1 MHDPCFEATMAE
13 IRGLDLGD
21 DAELLAY
28 LDARVPQGLSA
39 DEQLLRGVLLHRAGR
54 PDEAVSCFDQAMQ
67 HGAGRSHALYLKSC
81 VLREA
86 DRMGEAL
93 EALEEAQAAAAV
105 DGLVSVADLVH
116 AGGLL
121 DWCVGNHVDA
131 LAALERALALDD
143 TSAAR
148 WLHCGQLLVELGRLD
163 EAARAFDRALLEEQ
177 DLDLAMVERAA
188 LEARRGRADVAAD
201 WLTKAIRLEP
211 GHRRRAAEDPRFA
224 PLREHAAFRELLPR
238 VHAPAELA
246 WLDDL
251 APWMSALRRDPEL
264 EPLGLEWL
272 GEAESERILR
282 DLLAE
287 HERGP
292 LGTMHTDATLRRSRE
307 LLATRRAVARGPGSR
322 TRERVEEPCLLF
334 VDALRPQDGVWLA
347 LSASYPPFL
356 WLRVEPRARGLR
368 RALAESF
375 PRPRAAPAAASG
387 PDARGPSSGARG
399 PRRVDMPHRV
409 RGFLGYRSRFFVPSA
424 YTGGLEPATLL
435 ELDRH
440 FSINPFVES
449 ATWGSA
455 YEDDPWPDEIPAQPG
470 LTLKLAERQAQVA
483 QQARGHVW
491 SLTRRTRHSR
501 SYLTIEVHHGDL
513 FVAEVRYQPSP
524 HVGVIEAMNAHF
536 GCEYPTDLP
545 VDAVAALLGFQ
556 FDGAADLEAGLV
568 PTRDPEQ
575 LSALLYVLSAL
586 RHDDPG
592 ALPIWRRHLEHP
604 AIEVRGSIVDVAI
617 AYNYEVLLEEMSLRE
632 PDPAL
637 RAEVDALLDE
647 GIPMSEEDPWDDVG
661 VDETVELEDVDM
673 LEDPGTE
680 ELDDGDL
687 VAEDELGR
695 RGGARR

>member
-1 MHDPCFEATMAE
+1 MAE

-21 DAELLAY
+21 DAELLAR
-28 LDARVPQGLSA
+28 LEARALLQGLSA

-54 PDEAVSCFDQAMQ
+54 PDEAVASFDQAAEQ
-67 HGAGRSHALYLKSC
+67 GAGRSRALYLKSC

-93 EALEEAQAAAAV
+93 EALEEAQEAAAE
-105 DGLVSVADLVH
+105 DGLLSAADLVH

-121 DWCVGNHVDA
+121 DWCVGNHADA
-131 LAALERALALDD
+131 LAALERALAFDD

-148 WLHCGQLLVELGRLD
+148 WLHRGQLLAELGRLD
-163 EAARAFDRALLEEQ
+163 EAARAFDRAVLEEQ

-188 LEARRGRADVAAD
+188 LEARRGRADEAAD

-211 GHRRRAAEDPRFA
+211 AHRRRAADDPRFA
-224 PLREHAAFRELLPR
+224 PVREHPAFIELLPR
-238 VHAPAELA
+238 VRAPEQLA
-246 WLDDL
+246 WLDEL

-272 GEAESERILR
+272 AEPESERILR

-292 LGTMHTDATLRRSRE
+292 LGTMHTEATLRRSRE
-307 LLATRRAVARGPGSR
+307 VLATRRAVARGPGSR

-334 VDALRPQDGVWLA
+334 VDGLRPQDGLWLA

-375 PRPRAAPAAASG
+375 TLPRAASEAKGPRGAAGSTS
-387 PDARGPSSGARG
+387 RGG
-399 PRRVDMPHRV
+399 PRRVDMPHRA
-409 RGFLGYRSRFFVPSA
+409 RGFLGYRSRFFVPSP
-424 YTGGLEPATLL
+424 YTGGLEPATIL

-449 ATWGSA
+449 AAWGSA
-455 YEDDPWPDEIPAQPG
+455 YDDDPWPDEIPAQPG

-483 QQARGHVW
+483 QQERGQVW

-501 SYLTIEVHHGDL
+501 SYLTIEVHHRDL
-513 FVAEVRYQPSP
+513 FVAEVRYRPSP

-536 GCEYPTDLP
+536 GCDYPTDLP

-556 FDGAADLEAGLV
+556 FDGAPDLEAELARA
-568 PTRDPEQ
+568 TDPEQ
-575 LSALLYVLSAL
+575 LAGLLYVLSAL

-604 AIEVRGSIVDVAI
+604 SIEVRSTIVDVAV

-632 PDPAL
+632 PDPTL
-637 RAEVDALLDE
+637 RAEVETLLDE
-647 GIPMSEEDPWDDVG
+647 GILIPEEDPWADVG
-661 VDETVELEDVDM
+661 ADDTVELDEVEMVEEGD
-673 LEDPGTE
+673 TE
-680 ELDDGDL
+680 ELEDGDL
-687 VAEDELGR
+687 VVEDEAGR

>member
-1 MHDPCFEATMAE
+1 MYDPFFEAAMAE
-13 IRGLDLGD
+13 IRGFDLGD
-21 DAELLAY
+21 DAELLAR
-28 LDARVPQGLSA
+28 LDERATLSA
-39 DEQLLRGVLLHRAGR
+39 DDQLLRGVLLHRAGR
-54 PDEAVSCFDQAMQ
+54 PDDAVASLDLAAEQ
-67 HGAGRSHALYLKSC
+67 GAGRSRTLYLKSC
-81 VLREA
+81 MLRDA

-93 EALEEAQAAAAV
+93 EALEEAQEAAAR
-105 DGLVSVADLVH
+105 DGLVSAADLVH

-121 DWCVGNHVDA
+121 DWSVGNHVDA
-131 LAALERALALDD
+131 LAAIERALALDD

-148 WLHCGQLLVELGRLD
+148 WLHRGQLLALVGRLD
-163 EAARAFDRALLEEQ
+163 EAERAFDRALLEEQ
-177 DLDLAMVERAA
+177 DLDVAMVERAA
-188 LEARRGRADVAAD
+188 LEARRGKADAAAD

-211 GHRRRAAEDPRFA
+211 THRRRAADDPRFE
-224 PLREHAAFRELLPR
+224 PVRGDAAFVELLPR
-238 VHAPAELA
+238 TRPPERLV

-251 APWMSALRRDPEL
+251 APWMAALRRDPEL

-272 GEAESERILR
+272 DESESEKILR

-292 LGTMHTDATLRRSRE
+292 LGTMHTEATLRRSRE

-334 VDALRPQDGVWLA
+334 VDALRPQDGLWLA

-356 WLRVEPRARGLR
+356 WLRVEPRPRGLK

-375 PRPRAAPAAASG
+375 PRPR
-387 PDARGPSSGARG
+387 

-409 RGFLGYRSRFFVPSA
+409 RGFLGYRSRFFVPSP
-424 YTGGLEPATLL
+424 YTGGLEPATIL

-440 FSINPFVES
+440 FSINPFVE
-449 ATWGSA
+449 AAAWGSA
-455 YEDDPWPDEIPAQPG
+455 YDDDPWPDEIPAQPG

-501 SYLTIEVHHGDL
+501 SYLTIEVHHGDI
-513 FVAEVRYQPSP
+513 FVAEVRYRPSP
-524 HVGVIEAMNAHF
+524 HVGVVEAMNAHF
-536 GCEYPTDLP
+536 GCDYPTDLP

-556 FDGAADLEAGLV
+556 FDGAVDLEAELARAG
-568 PTRDPEQ
+568 DPDQ
-575 LSALLYVLSAL
+575 LAALLYVLSAL

-604 AIEVRGSIVDVAI
+604 VLEVRSCIVDVAM

-632 PDPAL
+632 PDPEL
-637 RAEVDALLDE
+637 RAELEILLDR
-647 GIPMSEEDPWDDVG
+647 GIPVPEDDPWADVGADETLELDDDDVL
-661 VDETVELEDVDM
+661 D
-673 LEDPGTE
+673 DPETE

-687 VAEDELGR
+687 VVEDSGVR

>member
-1 MHDPCFEATMAE
+1 MAE

-21 DAELLAY
+21 DAELLVR
-28 LDARVPQGLSA
+28 LDARVPYGLSA

-54 PDEAVSCFDQAMQ
+54 PDDAVICFDQAAER
-67 HGAGRSHALYLKSC
+67 GVGRSRALYLKSC

-93 EALEEAQAAAAV
+93 EALEEAQAAASE
-105 DGLVSVADLVH
+105 DGLLSAADLVH

-121 DWCVGNHVDA
+121 DWCVGNHADA
-131 LAALERALALDD
+131 LAALERALAFDD

-148 WLHCGQLLVELGRLD
+148 WLHRGQLLVELGRLD
-163 EAARAFDRALLEEQ
+163 EGARAFDRAVLEEQ

-188 LEARRGRADVAAD
+188 LEARRGRPDAAAD

-211 GHRRRAAEDPRFA
+211 GHRRHAAEDPRFA
-224 PLREHAAFRELLPR
+224 PVREHAAFAELMPR
-238 VHAPAELA
+238 VRAPEQLA

-251 APWMSALRRDPEL
+251 AQWMSALRRDPEL

-272 GEAESERILR
+272 GETESERILR

-334 VDALRPQDGVWLA
+334 VDALRPQDGLLLA

-375 PRPRAAPAAASG
+375 LSARKPSTAAAAGS
-387 PDARGPSSGARG
+387 DASGARR
-399 PRRVDMPHRV
+399 PLRVDMPHRA
-409 RGFLGYRSRFFVPSA
+409 RGFLGYRSRFFVPSP
-424 YTGGLEPATLL
+424 YTGGLEPATIL

-440 FSINPFVES
+440 FSMNPFVES
-449 ATWGSA
+449 AAWGSA
-455 YEDDPWPDEIPAQPG
+455 YDDDPWPDEIPAQPG

-483 QQARGHVW
+483 QQERGHVW

-513 FVAEVRYQPSP
+513 FVAEVRYRPSP
-524 HVGVIEAMNAHF
+524 HVGVIEAMNTHF

-556 FDGAADLEAGLV
+556 FDGAADLGTELTRA
-568 PTRDPEQ
+568 RDPEQ
-575 LSALLYVLSAL
+575 LAGLLYVLSAL

-604 AIEVRGSIVDVAI
+604 SIEVRSAVVDVAI
-617 AYNYEVLLEEMSLRE
+617 AYNYEVLLEEMSARE

-637 RAEVDALLDE
+637 RSEIEALLDE
-647 GIPMSEEDPWDDVG
+647 GIPVPEDDPWDDVG
-661 VDETVELEDVDM
+661 AEDTVELDEGDM
-673 LEDPGTE
+673 VEEGDTE
-680 ELDDGDL
+680 ELEEGDL
-687 VAEDELGR
+687 VVEDEPGR
-695 RGGARR
+695 RGARR